1 METIFNEIIPFYST
15 LEWMNK
21 RQNGK
26 NKMILGATK
35 LEYVPFNS
43 KMNEVGLDVIINS
56 LRKNSINLINFK
68 RK

>member
-1 METIFNEIIPFYST
+1 METIFNEIIPFYTT

-26 NKMILGATK
+26 NKMILGTTK
-35 LEYVPFNS
+35 LEYTPFNS

-56 LRKNSINLINFK
+56 LRKNSINLINFN

>member
-26 NKMILGATK
+26 NKMILGGTK

-56 LRKNSINLINFK
+56 MRKNNINLINFN

>member
-26 NKMILGATK
+26 NKMILGTTK

-56 LRKNSINLINFK
+56 MRKNNINLINFN

>member
-26 NKMILGATK
+26 NKMILGTTK

-56 LRKNSINLINFK
+56 MRKNNINLINFK

>member
-26 NKMILGATK
+26 NKMILGTTK
-35 LEYVPFNS
+35 LEYTPFNS
-43 KMNEVGLDVIINS
+43 KMNGVGLDVIINS
-56 LRKNSINLINFK
+56 LRKNSINLINFN